1 MEVTVEFQNSGKSSL
16 ENKPVS
22 NQSPLDHQLENVT
35 KMIEASTL
43 DLQEKTQYEGKI
55 SLLISHFKVLVK
67 LFFLSLFNF
76 YN

>member
-1 MEVTVEFQNSGKSSL
+1 MFIILFLQLSLEELMEVTVEFQNSGKSSL

-43 DLQEKTQYEGKI
+43 DLQEKTQYEGRK
-55 SLLISHFKVLVK
+55 SL
-67 LFFLSLFNF
+67 
-76 YN
+76 